1 MIGVYMLGCYPSRPQ
16 RAPAGPVGSGA
27 GRRVCPSAPAATGL
41 RCTAC
46 PSRLAHTLMKLAGQQ
61 TAVRGR
67 LGSAPRTL
75 SEERARTI
83 SGYKFGTRPYCGH
96 LLWRDGHVLLDTNA
110 ERDIG
115 ALEKPGMQDRRCR
128 QCALQSREAQLP
140 AATAGHRKE

>member
-1 MIGVYMLGCYPSRPQ
+1 MNLIHKQ
-16 RAPAGPVGSGA
+16 AAAGA
-27 GRRVCPSAPAATGL
+27 GRPCRQRCRAGRMPGTPAVTGP

-46 PSRLAHTLMKLAGQQ
+46 PSRLAHTLRKLAGQQ
-61 TAVRGR
+61 AAVRGR

-75 SEERARTI
+75 SKERARTI

-96 LLWRDGHVLLDTNA
+96 LLWRDEHVPLDANA

-115 ALEKPGMQDRRCR
+115 ALEKPGLQDRRCR

-140 AATAGHRKE
+140 AATADHRKE